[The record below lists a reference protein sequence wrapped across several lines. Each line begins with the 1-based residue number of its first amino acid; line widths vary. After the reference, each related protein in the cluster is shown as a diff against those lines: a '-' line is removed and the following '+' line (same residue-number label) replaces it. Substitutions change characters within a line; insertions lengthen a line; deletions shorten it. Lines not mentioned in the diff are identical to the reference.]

1 MKLGTQYWGFVV
13 FGSVTFVASSML
25 SKTNHRRKGTQHMRA
40 SIKNYMDA
48 LKKQREERGED
59 AEGFSLIELIVV
71 VVILGILAAVAIP
84 VFLGL
89 QERAEGEARQAVAAN
104 GATQVAAH
112 IASDSDE
119 ALDLTN
125 LEDGDT
131 YVITVADPTSLDE
144 FCVTVTE
151 GADTA
156 TSGPGCTTAPAAPP
170 AG

>member
-13 FGSVTFVASSML
+13 FDSVTFVASSML
-25 SKTNHRRKGTQHMRA
+25 SKINHRLKGTQHMRA

-89 QERAEGEARQAVAAN
+89 QAQAAQTAQDAVAAN
-104 GATQVAAH
+104 AASQAAASFAT
-112 IASDSDE
+112 
-119 ALDLTN
+119 N
-125 LEDGDT
+125 DT
-131 YVITVADPTSLDE
+131 YAPAAADFAKMTDGGTYTFAPTGTSIDN
-144 FCVTVTE
+144 FCISVSGG
-151 GADTA
+151 GAA
-156 TSGPGCTTAPAAPP
+156 ASKSGPGCTP
-170 AG
+170 